1 MPFLGIKLP
10 PKRYGMNTTQQGI
23 VTLLRSGIT
32 GENLSLPEAFS
43 LEEAL
48 PVLKKHSILSLAYQ
62 GAVHC
67 GIKKDA
73 PAMQKLLLYY
83 YQILLQHER
92 QALALESLFSAFEE
106 AGIAYTPLKG
116 CNMKKLYPK
125 PELRPM
131 GDADI
136 LIHLEDYPAIRSI
149 MEKLGFS
156 MQEDTTHVYLWKSSD
171 LAVELHKTL
180 VVKTEEDL
188 YRYYGTGWQLAHH
201 SSGNRHDLT
210 LEDSYLFLFTHLARH
225 YRDGGIGCRHMTDL
239 FVWQR
244 TYPQMDMDYIHAEL
258 KKLELLEFHQNVMDT
273 LDVWFRNQEQ
283 TPVTRLITDFVFSS
297 GNWGTIQ
304 NKFLHSEF
312 KHRRNSDNIRHTTIR
327 AVISRVFPSL
337 QAMSYSYKT
346 LRRHPYLLPVMWAVR
361 WFELLTVRRK
371 SIRRKLEALKHVDDT
386 NLMNC
391 EQALQ
396 IVGLYKKPST

>member
-1 MPFLGIKLP
+1 
-10 PKRYGMNTTQQGI
+10 MNTTQRGI
-23 VTLLRSGIT
+23 ATLLRSGIT
-32 GENLSLPEAFS
+32 GEKLSLPEGFS

-48 PVLKKHSILSLAYQ
+48 PVLKMHSVLSLAYQ

-67 GIKKDA
+67 GIQKDT

-92 QALALESLFSAFEE
+92 QALALDALFSAFEE
-106 AGIAYTPLKG
+106 AGIAYMPLKG

-125 PELRPM
+125 PELRSM

-136 LIHLEDYPAIRSI
+136 LIHLEDYPVIQPI
-149 MEKLGFS
+149 MENLGFS
-156 MQEDTTHVYLWKSSD
+156 LRADSLHAYEWQHSD
-171 LAVELHKTL
+171 LLVELHKTL
-180 VVKTEEDL
+180 VVRTEEDF
-188 YRYYGTGWQLAHH
+188 YQYYGTGWHLAKTGIESRRDMHP
-201 SSGNRHDLT
+201 
-210 LEDSYLFLFTHLARH
+210 EDSYLFSFVHLANH
-225 YRDGGIGCRHMTDL
+225 YRSGGIGCRHMTDL

-258 KKLELLEFHQNVMDT
+258 KKLELLEFHQNIMDT
-273 LDVWFRNQEQ
+273 LDVWFRNQDQ
-283 TPVTRLITDFVFSS
+283 TSVTRLITDFVFSS

-312 KHRRNSDNIRHTTIR
+312 KHRHSSGNIRHTTIR

-337 QAMSYSYKT
+337 ESMSYSYKI
-346 LRRHPYLLPVMWAVR
+346 LRRHPYLLPVTWAVR

-371 SIRRKLEALKHVDDT
+371 SIRRKLEALKQVDDT

-396 IVGLYKKPST
+396 IVGLYKKSST